1 MTTSHET
8 NNKRVRRDKVELEQ
22 LQLARD
28 EAGAA
33 SVGSRRSWRSFKRST
48 ASENVMKDALRI
60 ESSLTPM
67 TPRAIG

>member
-33 SVGSRRSWRSFKRST
+33 SNDLQR
-48 ASENVMKDALRI
+48 
-60 ESSLTPM
+60 
-67 TPRAIG
+67 PRTS